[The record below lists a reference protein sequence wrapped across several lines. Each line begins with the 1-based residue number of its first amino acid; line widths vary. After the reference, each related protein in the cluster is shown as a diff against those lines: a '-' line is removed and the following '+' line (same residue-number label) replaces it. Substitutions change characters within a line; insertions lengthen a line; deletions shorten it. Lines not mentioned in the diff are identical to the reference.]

1 MFVYQSPSA
10 INGAS
15 TISMQLTG
23 NTLDIDLSREGNIQ
37 HIIIETKY
45 YGFTSGY
52 DALASVKINFN
63 VATQRF
69 DFFL

>member
-1 MFVYQSPSA
+1 MFVYQSPLA
-10 INGAS
+10 ISGAS

-23 NTLDIDLSREGNIQ
+23 NTLDIDLSREGNTQ
-37 HIIIETKY
+37 HIIETKD